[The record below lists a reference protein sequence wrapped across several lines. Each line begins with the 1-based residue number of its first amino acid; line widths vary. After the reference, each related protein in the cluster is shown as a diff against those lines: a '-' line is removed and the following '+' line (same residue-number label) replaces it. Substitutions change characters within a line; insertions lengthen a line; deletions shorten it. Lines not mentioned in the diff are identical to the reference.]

1 MIGINALHL
10 NEATITEAVQEWLD
24 KRMPNENQLVTSVQ
38 VERNGACQVFVIT
51 LAPKE
56 VAK

>member
-24 KRMPNENQLVTSVQ
+24 KRMPNENQLITSVQ
-38 VERNGACQVFVIT
+38 VERDGACQIFVTT
-51 LAPKE
+51 LTPKE
-56 VAK
+56 MK

>member
-1 MIGINALHL
+1 MIGVNALHL

-38 VERNGACQVFVIT
+38 VERNGSCPVFVIALT
-51 LAPKE
+51 PKE
-56 VAK
+56 KK